1 VSAQLRSAE
10 VAQRSRERE
19 RKRLE
24 ELQAKAAQRS
34 EASRESVLQALQ
46 AFIEAGLWFS
56 DSFQKTQSR
65 PVKMEQ
71 VKSAQAAVKAAI
83 KPLTSHW
90 QAVRK
95 AREAQGKASN
105 QRRKVTQKLSAAIA
119 SKVDAELQAT
129 ASEKEHLE
137 ATEEEAQ
144 LRAERG
150 ARESELGA
158 TEGAKAA
165 VELEDADMKRRRD
178 ELKAAQPRAKEDL
191 KIARLA
197 EKEALNERQAL
208 HTQCSRRE
216 KEQMQLEEAKNTAV
230 STLKAEEYKTG
241 QDDSVFVSH
250 GHLPLCARIMKRL
263 CCVPPVVGS
272 LGCGAC
278 DVQQLRPASRD
289 LARQVPMRPG
299 ANRLPHLRK
308 DAASVSAAT
317 SYSSSCH
324 LPLIGSALESS
335 CVDELAEELIRTV
348 GTAQAQFHEDRNS
361 ILLEFEAARIQLH
374 TEYSHRL
381 LQADQ
386 ELRSVLEERAARRE
400 PCGASQNDVLTL
412 NVGGKLYTL
421 KRETLLVCRGS
432 FLAELFSG
440 KWEHALQKDADG
452 NPFLDIDPSIW
463 DLILSWLRDRKIE
476 AADRPAAQPAVPKED
491 LQHFQAAVD
500 YLGLRPY
507 LSVPGLSPDGWAA
520 SCGSTVPGGSEE
532 TTTIMEADE
541 KESSRGFLKVAG
553 SIFSAFRGSS
563 SSSAPPP
570 APSAAPPSAA
580 AAGREAEGGSAED
593 RPAADRQGSEPHV
606 GPEEAPAP
614 KRIIGWSQKCSHP
627 DARRG
632 VGECIHVL
640 SIASTRPKACAAAAR
655 STRGYQSGVHYFEVK
670 VLSVSDHSYVG
681 LAAAEWT
688 STSQPVGRASHS
700 WGIASSGVVFAGN
713 RELTRLPVIYGSGST
728 IGLRLELDGG
738 QRTATAYIDGR
749 CFENIFE
756 DLAVA
761 AEVGNISVKVHSSL
775 QKYPAVSNMRAPA
788 QYSLDCDAPPPEPED
803 QADADPVDQEPQ
815 DFLSAAGLAVEAS

>member
-1 VSAQLRSAE
+1 ENSLTRQVEFESTEEELAKADQGHAEAEAAVTELEGEEEVSAQLRSAE

-241 QDDSVFVSH
+241 QVSEAYDQRWTKK
-250 GHLPLCARIMKRL
+250 LRRQPALRL
-263 CCVPPVVGS
+263 MQT
-272 LGCGAC
+272 AE
-278 DVQQLRPASRD
+278 
-289 LARQVPMRPG
+289 
-299 ANRLPHLRK
+299 